1 MHPDLDELLAR
12 AMAGR
17 LSFTPRQ
24 IADLLDDADAGVW
37 NEIFA
42 AARAVKARCG
52 KEETLKR
59 ALVECSNVCARD
71 CFYCGIRASNR
82 SLARYRLSVGEVGEA
97 IAKAREQG
105 YRAMAFQAGET
116 ESEENTRF
124 YEQVLGLCGGMEV
137 TLSLGEQSPETY
149 RRWREA
155 GAMRYLLRMETS
167 NRKLFE
173 RLHPA
178 AQKFDRRLEAFR
190 ELKRLGYVAGTG
202 VMIGLPGQTAL
213 DLGEDVVFF
222 GEVGADMVGM
232 GPWIYHPASAL
243 APDDGQSRARA
254 LDLSIKMVALVRLHL
269 HGVNIVA
276 SSALAAIGGEGAID
290 RAIEAGA
297 NVVMPNFTP
306 AARRQ
311 DYDLYP
317 GKSKVQTKR

>member
-1 MHPDLDELLAR
+1 
-12 AMAGR
+12 
-17 LSFTPRQ
+17 
-24 IADLLDDADAGVW
+24 
-37 NEIFA
+37 
-42 AARAVKARCG
+42 
-52 KEETLKR
+52 
-59 ALVECSNVCARD
+59 
-71 CFYCGIRASNR
+71 
-82 SLARYRLSVGEVGEA
+82 
-97 IAKAREQG
+97 
-105 YRAMAFQAGET
+105 MAFQAGET

-124 YEQVLGLCGGMEV
+124 YEQVLRLCGGMEV

-149 RRWREA
+149 RSWREA